1 MYNVHPDEPLPP
13 HYRLSDPTSNILK
26 CIEIKLSAHTHNV
39 NRTTLLGL
47 NRGTQT
53 FEPRN

>member
-26 CIEIKLSAHTHNV
+26 CIEIKLKLV